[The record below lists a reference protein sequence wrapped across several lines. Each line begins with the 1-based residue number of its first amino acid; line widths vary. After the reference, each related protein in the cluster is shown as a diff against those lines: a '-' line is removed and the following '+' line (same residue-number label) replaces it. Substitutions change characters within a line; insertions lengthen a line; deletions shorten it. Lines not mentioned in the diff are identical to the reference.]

1 MTITNYTFFSPNGD
15 DFPVTANADG
25 KLYMML
31 SGMLYDTMRVRHWKD
46 PINTA
51 LNRVYTNTSIVV
63 GGRYFEL
70 SDHSIALLPN
80 TTNYVHAA
88 IDLSDPLNPVT
99 ITVETAN
106 NSNSNDVNNDSGV
119 LKRAFEIIVTS
130 QSEVTSTRLVE
141 QKFNLSSVITDSLTI
156 NSGGTIS
163 YPTTQTTLIS
173 TNITGITIVKSG
185 NSVAMRMVGTN
196 TSPVANGGYFGTIP
210 VGFRPRFE
218 WHTSLLTSGSVAYRV
233 IVGTDG
239 GLRAAQDIP
248 NNLSWRDTINYII

>member
-51 LNRVYTNTSIVV
+51 LNRVYTNTSVVV

-70 SDHSIALLPN
+70 TDHSIALLPN

-106 NSNSNDVNNDSGV
+106 NSNTTDVNNDSGV

-130 QSEVTSTRLVE
+130 PSEVTTTRLVE
-141 QKFNLSSVITDSLTI
+141 QKYNLSSVIADSLEVSSTG
-156 NSGGTIS
+156 SIS
-163 YPTTQTTLIS
+163 FPRTKTTLVSSNMPGVSIY
-173 TNITGITIVKSG
+173 KSA
-185 NSVAMRMVGTN
+185 NTVAIRLVGQLAN
-196 TSPVANGGYFGTIP
+196 KVANGALIGSIPSGY
-210 VGFRPRFE
+210 RPNEE
-218 WHTSLLTSGSVAYRV
+218 WHFYCFGSGQMYRILV
-233 IVGTDG
+233 RTDG
-239 GLRAAQDIP
+239 GLQASQDIP
-248 NNLSWRDTINYII
+248 AATAFRDTINYII